1 MKILIAEDEKSIAN
15 SLRKN
20 FIEEGH
26 DAIIAEDGEMA
37 LNMISNN
44 EFDTILLDWRMP
56 KLTGI
61 EVCRKLRASGFKKAI
76 ILITALSDISN
87 KIEALNTGADDYI
100 TKPFSFDEV
109 MARINAVLRRYNSF
123 SPIVKCKDFEINI
136 LTRILSIKNENIKL
150 PDKEFEL
157 LKYFLDNKGQIISK
171 DILCKDVWNLSFTPE
186 TNFVEVTLKNL
197 RKKLEDKSENKYI
210 KTVYGE
216 GYIFLAD

>member
-26 DAIIAEDGEMA
+26 DAIIAEDGEIA
-37 LNMISNN
+37 LNLISKN

-61 EVCRKLRASGFKKAI
+61 EVCDKLRKSGFKKAI

-87 KIEALNTGADDYI
+87 KIEALNMGADDYI
-100 TKPFSFDEV
+100 TKPFSFEEV
-109 MARINAVLRRYNSF
+109 TARINAVLRRYNSF
-123 SPIVKCKDFEINI
+123 SPIIKCKDFEINI

-150 PDKEFEL
+150 SDKEFEL
-157 LKYFLDNKGQIISK
+157 LKYFLDHKGQIISK
-171 DILCKDVWNLSFTPE
+171 DTLSKDVWNLSFTPE

-197 RKKLEDKSENKYI
+197 RKKLEDNSKNKYI

-216 GYIFLAD
+216 GYIFLDD